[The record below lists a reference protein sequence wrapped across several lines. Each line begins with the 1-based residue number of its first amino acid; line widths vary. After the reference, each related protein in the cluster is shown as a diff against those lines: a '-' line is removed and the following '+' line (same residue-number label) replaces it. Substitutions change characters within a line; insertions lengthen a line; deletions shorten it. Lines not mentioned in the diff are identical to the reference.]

1 MDHVIQK
8 SMEEL
13 FDYVEQ
19 LEEFALLGMM
29 GYNLTH
35 GFNSDLSLLRYQI
48 EDLPEEFDYIK
59 ESFNTTIGFTYEML
73 RSKSSSL
80 SRKVINKD
88 QIERFIELMF
98 KKGGVTLE
106 MQEGSTIYMFKHLF
120 NSVMYEL
127 IMNGISY
134 SEDKKVTVYVSETG
148 KVIKVISSGD
158 APLNPDK
165 IFNLNYSERPGGGTG
180 FGLYACKK
188 LLEKDNIKLTYYRRK
203 SSNENVFI
211 IKL

>member
-59 ESFNTTIGFTYEML
+59 ERFNTTIGFTYEML

-134 SEDKKVTVYVSETG
+134 SEDKKVKVYVSENG
-148 KVIKVISSGD
+148 KVIKVINSGD
-158 APLNPDK
+158 APLNPDR
-165 IFNLNYSERPGGGTG
+165 IFNLKYSERIGGSTG

-188 LLEKDNIKLTYYRRK
+188 LLEKDNIKLTYFRRK